1 MLARQNNTFPDKLIS
16 FFLQSIGHP
25 PDLPTLRHFPVKNG
39 FIDVAVKIGTD
50 YELFGTFLLQDND
63 GNKVKTIERSE
74 RGDPLRITVE
84 ILRQW
89 LQGNGKLP
97 VTWQTLVQCLRN
109 SNLNV
114 ISDSIETSLLEYGW
128 SNDLEHAHSDEL

>member
-1 MLARQNNTFPDKLIS
+1 MKS
-16 FFLQSIGHP
+16 
-25 PDLPTLRHFPVKNG
+25 
-39 FIDVAVKIGTD
+39 
-50 YELFGTFLLQDND
+50 
-63 GNKVKTIERSE
+63 IERSE

-97 VTWQTLVQCLRN
+97 VSWQTLVQCLRN

-114 ISDSIETSLLEYGW
+114 ISNSIETSL
-128 SNDLEHAHSDEL
+128 LEHAHSDEL

>member
-1 MLARQNNTFPDKLIS
+1 MK
-16 FFLQSIGHP
+16 H
-25 PDLPTLRHFPVKNG
+25 G
-39 FIDVAVKIGTD
+39 FIDIAAKIGTD

-74 RGDPLRITVE
+74 RGDSLRITVE

-97 VTWQTLVQCLRN
+97 VSWQTLVQCLRN

-114 ISDSIETSLLEYGW
+114 ISDSIETSLLEHGL

>member
-1 MLARQNNTFPDKLIS
+1 M
-16 FFLQSIGHP
+16 
-25 PDLPTLRHFPVKNG
+25 
-39 FIDVAVKIGTD
+39 
-50 YELFGTFLLQDND
+50 
-63 GNKVKTIERSE
+63 KTIERSE
-74 RGDPLRITVE
+74 RGDSLRITVE

-97 VTWQTLVQCLRN
+97 VSWQTLVQCLQN

-114 ISDSIETSLLEYGW
+114 ISDSIETSLLEHSL

>member
-1 MLARQNNTFPDKLIS
+1 MKS
-16 FFLQSIGHP
+16 
-25 PDLPTLRHFPVKNG
+25 
-39 FIDVAVKIGTD
+39 
-50 YELFGTFLLQDND
+50 
-63 GNKVKTIERSE
+63 IERSE

-97 VTWQTLVQCLRN
+97 VSWQTLVQCLQN

-114 ISDSIETSLLEYGW
+114 ISDSIKTSLLERGL
-128 SNDLEHAHSDEL
+128 SNDLELAHSDEL

>member
-1 MLARQNNTFPDKLIS
+1 M
-16 FFLQSIGHP
+16 
-25 PDLPTLRHFPVKNG
+25 KN
-39 FIDVAVKIGTD
+39 
-50 YELFGTFLLQDND
+50 
-63 GNKVKTIERSE
+63 IERSE

-97 VTWQTLVQCLRN
+97 VNWQTLVQCLQD

-114 ISDSIETSLLEYGW
+114 VSESIKISLME
-128 SNDLEHAHSDEL
+128 SNLSNELEHAPSDEL